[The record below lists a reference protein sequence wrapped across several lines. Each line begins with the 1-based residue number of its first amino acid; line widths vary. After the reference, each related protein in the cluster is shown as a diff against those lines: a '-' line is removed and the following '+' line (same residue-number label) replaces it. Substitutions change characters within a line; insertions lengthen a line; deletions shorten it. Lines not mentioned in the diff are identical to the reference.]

1 MSLFSLSTWSIFWAG
16 WVKGIILGTWLLS
29 FQKLGFFD
37 KLLLKHVGLPHILVV
52 AVHLVHF
59 FGWMSQGGHSEQ
71 VLFFA
76 LFYQSTP
83 SYLKVV
89 GWGGGPCDY
98 CVSPSPKN
106 WVFGFFRLGLTLES
120 GFGAC
125 WDRGLG
131 TWTRA

>member
-1 MSLFSLSTWSIFWAG
+1 
-16 WVKGIILGTWLLS
+16 
-29 FQKLGFFD
+29 
-37 KLLLKHVGLPHILVV
+37 
-52 AVHLVHF
+52 
-59 FGWMSQGGHSEQ
+59 MSQGGHSEQ
-71 VLFFA
+71 LLFFA

-83 SYLKVV
+83 SCLKVV
-89 GWGGGPCDY
+89 GGGGGGGPCDY

-106 WVFGFFRLGLTLES
+106 WVFGFFRLGLTLGS